1 MPYLHA
7 DEFSGIRSD
16 DMSLSGPGVDKF
28 PALFSAGE
36 IRGVELSNRS
46 VVSPMTRTSA
56 TEDGV
61 VSKQMADYYASYA
74 RGGWGLVMTE
84 GVYIDL
90 KYSQGYSY
98 QPGIATDEQRDSW
111 GKVVDAVHAE
121 GVPIFMQIFHCGAMN
136 QGNHWIEGS
145 IAPSV
150 VSPKGKQI
158 PRYRGS
164 GDVFQTPREITYQEI
179 SEVVDSYGAA
189 ARRAIEIGFDGVEV
203 HGANGYLPDEFL
215 TAYTNQ
221 RDDEYGGPIEN
232 RIRFHCEVMQAVRE
246 AVLDNPVGVRI
257 SQTKVNDFEYSWPGG
272 TDDAKVVFSSLAK
285 TGIDFIDCSSHLGL
299 DPVFGTENSL
309 SGLARKYS
317 GLPIMANGKLD
328 RPEDAETALLQGEG
342 DFVAIGKSA
351 LADCNWPRKIVAD
364 KPRVPFNPGMIMP
377 YATLDCYED
386 FMAKNPTGIPAK
398 KIEARDVTEG
408 A

>member
-1 MPYLHA
+1 
-7 DEFSGIRSD
+7 
-16 DMSLSGPGVDKF
+16 MSLSGPGVDKF
-28 PALFSAGE
+28 PALFSGGK
-36 IRGVELSNRS
+36 IRDVELSNRG
-46 VVSPMTRTSA
+46 VVSPLTRTSA
-56 TEDGV
+56 TEDGIV
-61 VSKQMADYYASYA
+61 TDQMAEYYASYA

-111 GKVVDAVHAE
+111 RKVVDAVHAE

-136 QGNHWIEGS
+136 QGNRWVEGS

-150 VSPKGKQI
+150 VTPKGKQI

-164 GDVFQTPREITYQEI
+164 CEVFQTPREITRQEMF
-179 SEVVDSYGAA
+179 EVVESYAAA

-221 RDDEYGGPIEN
+221 RTDKYGGPIEN
-232 RIRFHCEVMQAVRE
+232 RIRYHCEIMQAVRE
-246 AVLDNPVGVRI
+246 AAPDNPVGVRI
-257 SQTKVNDFEYSWPGG
+257 SQTKVNDFEYAWPGG
-272 TDDAKVVFSSLAK
+272 DNDAKVVFSSLAK

-299 DPVFGTENSL
+299 APVFGTENSL

-317 GLPIMANGKLD
+317 GLPVMANGKLD
-328 RPEDAETALLQGEG
+328 QPEDAETALSQGEG
-342 DFVAIGKSA
+342 DFVSIGKSA
-351 LADCNWPRKIVAD
+351 LADYNWLRKIVAD
-364 KPRVPFNPGMIMP
+364 EPRVPFNPGMTMP
-377 YATLDCYED
+377 YATLDCYEA
-386 FMAKNPTGIPAK
+386 FWAENPTGIP
-398 KIEARDVTEG
+398 
-408 A
+408 